1 MTTTPQVDLAEAR
14 KLANTLWPFSPSI
27 RNNLSISADAIRAL
41 ADEVEALRSRLEAH
55 TKAARAY
62 MDTVYRVHDAL
73 KDAGWHPGR
82 TYDLIDDIIKAKGKE
97 FSSMQS
103 ELAALKAVGPD
114 VDWSNSATMPT
125 ELWKNRLYSIADRLQ
140 MADGAVAYERSV
152 VQNLREQLEAVKAVG
167 PDGLPPLPD
176 ERDAFE
182 SWVASLESSDEIN
195 LERAKFGPGLEYVDT
210 VTHDMFSAF
219 KAGRAVLALAQKGG
233 E

>member
-1 MTTTPQVDLAEAR
+1 
-14 KLANTLWPFSPSI
+14 
-27 RNNLSISADAIRAL
+27 
-41 ADEVEALRSRLEAH
+41 
-55 TKAARAY
+55 
-62 MDTVYRVHDAL
+62 
-73 KDAGWHPGR
+73 
-82 TYDLIDDIIKAKGKE
+82 
-97 FSSMQS
+97 
-103 ELAALKAVGPD
+103 
-114 VDWSNSATMPT
+114 
-125 ELWKNRLYSIADRLQ
+125 
-140 MADGAVAYERSV
+140 
-152 VQNLREQLEAVKAVG
+152 VG